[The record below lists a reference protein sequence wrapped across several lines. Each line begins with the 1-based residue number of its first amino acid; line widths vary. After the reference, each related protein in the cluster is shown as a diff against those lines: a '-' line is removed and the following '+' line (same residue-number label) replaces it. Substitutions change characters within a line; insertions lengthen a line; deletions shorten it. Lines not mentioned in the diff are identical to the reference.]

1 MAIINVTKKN
11 FSKLVSEKI
20 DDLGIGGMFA
30 SALMG
35 GKDKLKEAMADMP
48 DEQLL
53 WVNTDHVVAVS
64 DMTKIAETGDLVFR
78 IFFKYTTSKDEA
90 IWIKGDDYK
99 RFILAW
105 AGEVKYINEG
115 EYEVPSGYRAVVS
128 EDGSKV
134 TVKKNEYT
142 VENDQ
147 NTDTG
152 KM

>member
-1 MAIINVTKKN
+1 MAIINVTRKN

-20 DDLGIGGMFA
+20 DELGFEGMFA
-30 SALMG
+30 SALWG
-35 GKDKLKEAMADMP
+35 GKDKIKEAMADMP

-105 AGEVKYINEG
+105 AGKVKSITEG
-115 EYEVPSGYRAVVS
+115 EYEVPSGYYATTYDNGRKL
-128 EDGSKV
+128 KV
-134 TVKKNEYT
+134 EKIAKTKV
-142 VENDQ
+142 
-147 NTDTG
+147 
-152 KM
+152 